1 MLNENFFFKKKD
13 WMNNDERLL
22 SFLPNALFLPGKFSL
37 FVIVMK
43 TSSLAGCTIPTIL
56 VA

>member
-1 MLNENFFFKKKD
+1 MKTSFFLKKD
-13 WMNNDERLL
+13 WMNNDKKLL
-22 SFLPNALFLPGKFSL
+22 SFLSNALFLPGKFSL

-43 TSSLAGCTIPTIL
+43 TLSLAGCTIPTML